1 MLTYNSSFPVSRHEL
16 LGDYESDH
24 IDISKESKLDKTKE
38 MLTTFLKLTNR
49 DIEKAYYKR
58 ERDEDEIK
66 YSLMLSKKNFR

>member
-1 MLTYNSSFPVSRHEL
+1 
-16 LGDYESDH
+16 
-24 IDISKESKLDKTKE
+24 

-66 YSLMLSKKNFR
+66 YSLMLSKRYQAKLEI